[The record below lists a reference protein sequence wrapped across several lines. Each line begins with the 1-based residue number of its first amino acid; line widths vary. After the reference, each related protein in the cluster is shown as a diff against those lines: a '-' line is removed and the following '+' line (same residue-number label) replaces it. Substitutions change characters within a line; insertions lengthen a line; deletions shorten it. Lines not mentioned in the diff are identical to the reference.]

1 MDPIV
6 ELKNVV
12 KRFGRHKVLD
22 NVSLNVKRGE
32 YLALIGPNGAG
43 KTTVVK
49 IIAGMLKPSSGE
61 VYVFGKKPWQ
71 DYIIKKRIGIVT
83 HDILLYEDL
92 TAYENLMF
100 YCKLYDV
107 IDEDRINE
115 LLKMF
120 GLYDRRHDL
129 VKNFSRGMKQR
140 LSIAR
145 AFLHDPELL
154 VLDEPMA
161 SLDREGKEIV
171 KEYILD
177 IDATVIIT
185 SHDVEEVKD
194 ICERIVIMHNGKII
208 GNYEEGS
215 KN

>member
-22 NVSLNVKRGE
+22 NVSLNVKKGE

-71 DYIIKKRIGIVT
+71 DYIIKRRMGVVT

-100 YCKLYDV
+100 YSKLYDV

-177 IDATVIIT
+177 MDATVIIT

-194 ICERIVIMHNGKII
+194 ICERIVIMHNGKIV
-208 GNYEEGS
+208 GDYEEGS
-215 KN
+215 KD

>member
-22 NVSLNVKRGE
+22 NVSLNVKKGE

>member
-1 MDPIV
+1 MKV
-6 ELKNVV
+6 VKLKNVT

-22 NVSLNVKRGE
+22 NVSLDVKRGE
-32 YLALIGPNGAG
+32 SLALIGPNGAG

-49 IIAGMLKPSSGE
+49 IIGGMLKPSSGE

-71 DYIIKKRIGIVT
+71 DYIIKRRIGIVT

-107 IDEDRINE
+107 IDEGKINE
-115 LLKMF
+115 LLKIF

-140 LSIAR
+140 LSIVR

-154 VLDEPMA
+154 ILDEPMA
-161 SLDREGKEIV
+161 GLDREGKRIV
-171 KEYILD
+171 KEYIID
-177 IDATVIIT
+177 IDSTVIIT
-185 SHDVEEVKD
+185 AHDIREVKD
-194 ICERIVIMHNGKII
+194 ICERIVIMHNGKIV
-208 GNYEEGS
+208 GNYEKRS

>member
-22 NVSLNVKRGE
+22 NVSLNVKKGE

-71 DYIIKKRIGIVT
+71 DYIIKRRMGVVT

-194 ICERIVIMHNGKII
+194 ICERIVIMHNGKIV
-208 GNYEEGS
+208 GDYEEGS
-215 KN
+215 KD

>member
-43 KTTVVK
+43 KTTIVK

-161 SLDREGKEIV
+161 GLDREGKEIV

>member
-43 KTTVVK
+43 KTTIVK

-100 YCKLYDV
+100 YSKLYDV

-145 AFLHDPELL
+145 AFLHDPELI

-161 SLDREGKEIV
+161 GLDREGKEIV

-177 IDATVIIT
+177 MDATVIIT

>member
-1 MDPIV
+1 MDTIV

-22 NVSLNVKRGE
+22 NVSLNVKKGE

-161 SLDREGKEIV
+161 GLDREGKEIV

-177 IDATVIIT
+177 MDATVIIT

-194 ICERIVIMHNGKII
+194 ICERIVIMHNGKIV
-208 GNYEEGS
+208 GDYEEGS
-215 KN
+215 KD

>member
-22 NVSLNVKRGE
+22 NVSLNVKKGE

-71 DYIIKKRIGIVT
+71 DYLIKRRMGVVT

-92 TAYENLMF
+92 TAYENFMF
-100 YCKLYDV
+100 YSKLYDV

-177 IDATVIIT
+177 MDATVIIT

-194 ICERIVIMHNGKII
+194 ICERIVIMHNGKIV
-208 GNYEEGS
+208 GDYEEGS
-215 KN
+215 KD

>member
-22 NVSLNVKRGE
+22 NVSLNVKKGE

-71 DYIIKKRIGIVT
+71 DYIIKRRMGVVT

-92 TAYENLMF
+92 TAYENFMF
-100 YCKLYDV
+100 YSKLYDV

-177 IDATVIIT
+177 MDATVIIT

-194 ICERIVIMHNGKII
+194 ICERIVIMHNGKIV
-208 GNYEEGS
+208 GDYEEGS
-215 KN
+215 KD

>member
-43 KTTVVK
+43 KTTIVK